1 MGLFDFVKKKK
12 EKPLSI
18 GKKANI
24 HKSLSTEETAQ
35 TIGYEKDRYKSNQL
49 LEMWVNADKSQ
60 KTIVVND
67 IEIEQYVSRFEE
79 MVQSFWKNI
88 SEIDNKVQEF
98 CIENY
103 EGSNQDIKNFIV
115 ELSWV
120 SLEEDQIK
128 LGYWGKYVNIELRAV
143 CKCEAEHWEI
153 SEICYQ

>member
-1 MGLFDFVKKKK
+1 MGLFDSVKKRK

-24 HKSLSTEETAQ
+24 LKSLSTEDTNQ

-49 LEMWVNADKSQ
+49 LEMWVNADKSK

-120 SLEEDQIK
+120 LLEEDQIK
-128 LGYWGKYVNIELRAV
+128 LGYWGKYVNIELWAV
-143 CKCEAEHWEI
+143 CKCKAEHWEI

>member
-24 HKSLSTEETAQ
+24 LKSLSTEETAQ

-49 LEMWVNADKSQ
+49 LEMWVNADKSK